1 MQDDIDNIFRK
12 IYRTFK
18 RNNKKCDDIEILNS
32 ILNEQF
38 GIGEFSVQSATITNS
53 ITNLHGFSV
62 CYKEYKAFIPQY
74 EVYRSNNTLIKA
86 MGEILNEAEII
97 LPNYVS
103 FGIISHHCAQINI
116 APTREMKIL
125 AGERS
130 LTSMFPPEVLSLL
143 VIEHYTK
150 FPVLEKC
157 LVQIRETTETYCL
170 GLYRSAITT
179 LLPCI
184 ESTIRALGIR
194 LGIDEP
200 ENVGTQFLLSIYDA
214 WLKFYINDYVYRDY
228 DWKPIC
234 ISSKEFFSE
243 FEERYQ
249 IALNGRNYI
258 EKHLYQNTQN
268 DTGISNLNRHSIL
281 HGFMTEYYTKGN
293 YLRLINLLN
302 NLCFMLTIS
311 GDPVSL
317 FLPCDTVQSEAFLL
331 NLAIFERTGM
341 NRAIFLD
348 KKNIER

>member
-1 MQDDIDNIFRK
+1 MKDDIDNIFRK
-12 IYRTFK
+12 IHRTFK
-18 RNNKKCDDIEILNS
+18 RKNNKCDDINILIS

-38 GIGEFSVQSATITNS
+38 GIGEFSVQPTTITSS
-53 ITNLHGFSV
+53 ITNLHGFGV
-62 CYKEYKAFIPQY
+62 CYKGYKAFIPQLD
-74 EVYRSNNTLIKA
+74 VYRSNNTLVNTLGKT
-86 MGEILNEAEII
+86 LNEAEII

-103 FGIISHHCAQINI
+103 LGIISHHCGQINK
-116 APTREMKIL
+116 AQTQEMKIL
-125 AGERS
+125 SGEHF
-130 LTSMFPPEVLSLL
+130 LTSIFSPAVLSVL

-150 FPVLEKC
+150 FPALEKC

-184 ESTIRALGIR
+184 ESTIRTLGIR
-194 LGIDEP
+194 FGIDEP

-214 WLKFYINDYVYRDY
+214 WLKFYINDFVYRDY

-234 ISSKEFFSE
+234 ISSKEFFSG

-268 DTGISNLNRHSIL
+268 DIGISNLNRHSIL

-317 FLPCDTVQSEAFLL
+317 FLPCNTAQSTAFLF
-331 NLAIFERTGM
+331 NLSIFERAGM
-341 NRAIFLD
+341 NRAILLD
-348 KKNIER
+348 KQNILR

>member
-18 RNNKKCDDIEILNS
+18 RKNKKCDDIEILNS

-86 MGEILNEAEII
+86 MGETLNEAEII

-103 FGIISHHCAQINI
+103 FGIISHHCAQINK

>member
-12 IYRTFK
+12 IHRTFK
-18 RNNKKCDDIEILNS
+18 RKNKKCDDIEILNA

-38 GIGEFSVQSATITNS
+38 AIDEFSVQPETITNS

-62 CYKEYKAFIPQY
+62 CYKEYKAFIPQN

-86 MGEILNEAEII
+86 MGETLNEAEII

-103 FGIISHHCAQINI
+103 LGIISHHCGQINK
-116 APTREMKIL
+116 APNREMKIL
-125 AGERS
+125 AGERF

-143 VIEHYTK
+143 VIEHYPK

-157 LVQIRETTETYCL
+157 LIQIRETTETYCL

-234 ISSKEFFSE
+234 ISSKEFFSG

-258 EKHLYQNTQN
+258 EKHLYQHTQN

-317 FLPCDTVQSEAFLL
+317 FLPCDTVRSEAFLL
-331 NLAIFERTGM
+331 NLAIFERAGM

-348 KKNIER
+348 KQNITR

>member
-12 IYRTFK
+12 IHRTFK
-18 RNNKKCDDIEILNS
+18 RMNNKCDNIEILNS
-32 ILNEQF
+32 ILNEQL
-38 GIGEFSVQSATITNS
+38 GCGEFSVQPATITNCM
-53 ITNLHGFSV
+53 TNLHGFCV
-62 CYKEYKAFIPQY
+62 YYKEYKAFIPQH
-74 EVYRSNNTLIKA
+74 EIYRSKNTLIKA
-86 MGEILNEAEII
+86 MGETLNEAEII

-103 FGIISHHCAQINI
+103 LGVISHHCGQINK
-116 APTREMKIL
+116 APSREMKIL

-184 ESTIRALGIR
+184 ESTIRSLGIR

-228 DWKPIC
+228 DWIPIC
-234 ISSKEFFSE
+234 ICSKEFFSG

-258 EKHLYQNTQN
+258 EKHLYQNTQS

-317 FLPCDTVQSEAFLL
+317 FLPCDTVQSKAFLL
-331 NLAIFERTGM
+331 NLSIFERTGM
-341 NRAIFLD
+341 GRAILLD
-348 KKNIER
+348 KQNILR

>member
-1 MQDDIDNIFRK
+1 M
-12 IYRTFK
+12 
-18 RNNKKCDDIEILNS
+18 
-32 ILNEQF
+32 
-38 GIGEFSVQSATITNS
+38 
-53 ITNLHGFSV
+53 
-62 CYKEYKAFIPQY
+62 
-74 EVYRSNNTLIKA
+74 YRSKNTLIKA
-86 MGEILNEAEII
+86 MGETLNEAEII

-103 FGIISHHCAQINI
+103 FGIISHHCAQINK

-228 DWKPIC
+228 DWKPIY

-311 GDPVSL
+311 GDPVSS